1 MRLIRRSSGNPVEI
15 MILAWVAAG
24 CSGSQSPPGDSP
36 RPAVDAV
43 AETGG
48 SGGSSAPSTGGAG
61 SGGSIGDL
69 GGAGGDSGGPL
80 GSPDA
85 SPGTAPDAGFPVT
98 DSATPMGSDGGPQ
111 PSYEGEVPIYYGPDP
126 GPIVKMN
133 CPEDPTQGWT
143 EYQDSFHVERPYD
156 VPINTRFSII
166 NGVYSFWVF
175 PNDKPHSTDAQ
186 GRNPRTEATYGG
198 THDKANVRGGTGLY
212 STTGFFTTGKRMYS
226 ADMLIEKDA
235 LGSAIMQVH
244 TTQPGGGPIAL
255 RDNGGNLDHNGRNV
269 GNASAAPG
277 GLVDNWFNFKA
288 ALDTATLQVQIYVN
302 NCLTSTYK
310 GDRGDGNFYFKN
322 GVYFCKKGP
331 VCRSHY
337 KNIHLYRK

>member
-1 MRLIRRSSGNPVEI
+1 MV
-15 MILAWVAAG
+15 LAWVAAG
-24 CSGSQSPPGDSP
+24 CSSSQSPPQGSP
-36 RPAVDAV
+36 TPGSDAV
-43 AETGG
+43 VETGG
-48 SGGSSAPSTGGAG
+48 SGGSSTPGTGEAG
-61 SGGSIGDL
+61 SGGS
-69 GGAGGDSGGPL
+69 GGAPGAPQVDSGGPL

-85 SPGTAPDAGFPVT
+85 SSGATLDAGPMVT

-133 CPEDPTQGWT
+133 CPEDPAQGWT

-175 PNDKPHSTDAQ
+175 PNDKPHSTDAM

-226 ADMLIEKDA
+226 ADMLIERNA
-235 LGSAIMQVH
+235 LGSAIMQIH
-244 TTQPGGGPIAL
+244 TTTAGGGPVAI

-269 GNASAAPG
+269 GNASAAAG
-277 GLVDNWFNFKA
+277 GLVDNWFNYKV
-288 ALDTATLQVQIYVN
+288 ALDTATLEVQIYIN

-337 KNIHLYRK
+337 KNIHLYSK